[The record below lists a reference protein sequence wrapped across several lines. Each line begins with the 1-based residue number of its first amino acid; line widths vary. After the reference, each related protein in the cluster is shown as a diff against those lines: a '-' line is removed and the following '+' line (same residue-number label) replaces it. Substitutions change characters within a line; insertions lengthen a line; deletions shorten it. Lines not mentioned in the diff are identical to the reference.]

1 MNWSKIKPYVIFLLI
16 VFAVSAL
23 CSVVT
28 AYGMPHYDELQKP
41 ALTPHRNVFAVVW
54 NIIYVLMGIGAA
66 LVWKSSSPD
75 RQHAMLLFGLQLAI
89 NLLWTIFFFGM
100 KAPFFA
106 LCWLIALW
114 IIVLNMIWS
123 YYPISRAAAL
133 MQLPYLFWLTF
144 AGYLNLGIWVLNR

>member
-1 MNWSKIKPYVIFLLI
+1 
-16 VFAVSAL
+16 
-23 CSVVT
+23 
-28 AYGMPHYDELQKP
+28 
-41 ALTPHRNVFAVVW
+41 
-54 NIIYVLMGIGAA
+54 
-66 LVWKSSSPD
+66 
-75 RQHAMLLFGLQLAI
+75 MLLFGLQLAI